1 MGRVALTTRTMKMI
15 TKTAEL
21 ADACDAL
28 LQCDFIAVDT
38 EFMRETVYWPALC
51 LIQAAG
57 GDTEVIID
65 PLADGIDLEPFWEVM
80 ADDRVMKVFH
90 AARQDLEIFF
100 HLGEHLIPTPMFDT
114 QVGAMALGLGD
125 SIAYDGLVRSFL
137 KRSIDKGPRFTD
149 WSRRPLSQKQLDY
162 AIADVTHLRD
172 LYPIMRERLE
182 AKKRDAWLA
191 EEMAVL
197 TRAETYR
204 LEPED
209 AWKRLK
215 LRKTHPKWVAGLRAA
230 ACWREREAQTRDM
243 PRQRVMKDDAL
254 YEIAAVAPLKPDD
267 LSGLRG
273 VPKGFER
280 SKPAERLYEIMKT
293 AMADPEAYAPKVEK
307 PTPPPSGIGPTVEL
321 LKVFLKLVAEDA
333 GVASRLIATVPDLEK
348 IAADDKADIPAM
360 HGWRRE
366 VFGEPAL
373 RLKKGEISLALEDG
387 KVVAKDLKA

>member
-1 MGRVALTTRTMKMI
+1 MTMI
-15 TKTAEL
+15 TTTEEL
-21 ADACDAL
+21 TRACDAL
-28 LQCDFIAVDT
+28 LQCEYVAVDT

-57 GDTEVIID
+57 GETEVIID
-65 PLADGIDLEPFWEVM
+65 PLAEGIDLEPFWELM

-90 AARQDLEIFF
+90 AARQDLEIFY
-100 HLGEHLIPTPMFDT
+100 HLGEDLIPTPLFDT

-125 SIAYDGLVRSFL
+125 SIAYDGLVKALL

-162 AIADVTHLRD
+162 ALADVTHLRD

-182 AKKRDAWLA
+182 DKDRGAWLA
-191 EEMAVL
+191 EEMSIL
-197 TRAETYR
+197 TRPQTYR
-204 LEPED
+204 LDPED
-209 AWKRLK
+209 SWKRLK
-215 LRKTHPKWVAGLRAA
+215 LRKTHAKWLAGLKAA
-230 ACWREREAQTRDM
+230 ATWREVEAQTRDM

-254 YEIAAVAPLKPDD
+254 YEIATVAPTAADQLT
-267 LSGLRG
+267 GLRG

-280 SKPAERLYEIMKT
+280 SRPAERLYEIMKE

-307 PTPPPSGIGPTVEL
+307 PAPPPSGIGPTVEL
-321 LKVFLKLVAEDA
+321 LKVFLKLVAEEA

-348 IAADDKADIPAM
+348 LAADDDADIQAM
-360 HGWRRE
+360 KGWRRD

-373 RLKKGEISLALEDG
+373 KLKRGEISLALKDG
-387 KVVAKDLKA
+387 KVVAKDLTV

>member
-1 MGRVALTTRTMKMI
+1 MTIKTLTTTE
-15 TKTAEL
+15 EL
-21 ADACDAL
+21 E
-28 LQCDFIAVDT
+28 DFCAQAAAHPYVTIDT
-38 EFMRETVYWPALC
+38 EFLRERTYYSKLC
-51 LIQAAG
+51 LIQLAMPGETDETA
-57 GDTEVIID
+57 VLVD
-65 PLADGIDLEPFWEVM
+65 PLSKDLSLEPLYTLFRNEAV
-80 ADDRVMKVFH
+80 VKVFH
-90 AARQDLEIFF
+90 AARQDLEIFWVDAGVF
-100 HLGEHLIPTPMFDT
+100 PTPLFDT
-114 QVGAMALGLGD
+114 QVAAMVCGFGEQVG
-125 SIAYDGLVRSFL
+125 YETLVRKIAKQGL
-137 KRSIDKGPRFTD
+137 DKSSRFTD

-182 AKKRDAWLA
+182 TKKRDAWLA
-191 EEMAVL
+191 EEMAIL

-230 ACWREREAQTRDM
+230 ASWREREAQTRDM

-254 YEIAAVAPLKPDD
+254 YEIAGVAPVKPDD
-267 LSGLRG
+267 LAGLRG

-280 SKPAERLYEIMKT
+280 SKPAERLYEVMKT

-307 PTPPPSGIGPTVEL
+307 PAPPPSGIGPTVEL
-321 LKVFLKLVAEDA
+321 LKVYLKLVAEEA

-360 HGWRRE
+360 HGWRRD

>member
-1 MGRVALTTRTMKMI
+1 MTMI
-15 TKTAEL
+15 TTTQEL
-21 ADACDAL
+21 SRACDAL
-28 LQCDFIAVDT
+28 LQCDYIAVDT

-57 GDTEVIID
+57 GETEIIID
-65 PLADGIDLEPFWEVM
+65 PLADGLDLEPFWEVM

-90 AARQDLEIFF
+90 AARQDLEIFY
-100 HLGEHLIPTPMFDT
+100 HLGEDLIPTPLFDT

-125 SIAYDGLVRSFL
+125 SIAYDGLVKALL

-162 AIADVTHLRD
+162 ALADVTHLRD
-172 LYPIMRERLE
+172 LYPIMAERLDR
-182 AKKRDAWLA
+182 KDRGAWLS
-191 EEMAVL
+191 EEMSVL
-197 TRAETYR
+197 TRAQTYR
-204 LEPED
+204 LDPED

-215 LRKTHPKWVAGLRAA
+215 LRKTHKKWLAGLKAA
-230 ACWREREAQTRDM
+230 AAWRETEAQTRDM

-254 YEIAAVAPLKPDD
+254 YEIASVAPTSADQIA
-267 LSGLRG
+267 GLRG
-273 VPKGFER
+273 IPKGFER
-280 SKPAERLYEIMKT
+280 SRPAERLYETMKS

-307 PTPPPSGIGPTVEL
+307 PAPPPSGIGPTVEL
-321 LKVFLKLVAEDA
+321 LKVYLKLVSEEA

-348 IAADDKADIPAM
+348 LAADDNAEIAAM
-360 HGWRRE
+360 TGWRRE

-373 RLKKGEISLALEDG
+373 RLKRGEISLALEDG